1 VYGRIGCILLVVV
14 VIVGGGCAKSRPLGP
29 VPLSAMQREYMQ
41 TKEIE
46 GDFDTV
52 FGSVLSVLQDEGWQ
66 IEAVDKSA
74 GIIQASSLKRQEL
87 VGPSD
92 DWRSPNDPR
101 IEEIQKVA
109 AKAARRDLPVSTWT
123 RWEQLTARIEPWAQ
137 NTVRARITI
146 VKCGRF

>member
-1 VYGRIGCILLVVV
+1 MYGRIGCILLVVV
-14 VIVGGGCAKSRPLGP
+14 VIVGGGCAKARPLGP

-92 DWRSPNDPR
+92 DWRSPNDPV
-101 IEEIQKVA
+101 IKEIRKS
-109 AKAARRDLPVSTWT
+109 AKQATHRDLPVSTWT
-123 RWEQLTARIEPWAQ
+123 RWEQLTARVEPWGQ